1 MPSMNHDVN
10 DSFFSFSNY
19 NASAYSRLYLK
30 RDRTIHYLNRGKRI
44 VGSFLSMQSCS
55 TYNRKTRK
63 DNPKSRI
70 RWSFRSETNMHLHI
84 DELRKEGRRSV
95 WAVWVQCNQPESI
108 ISVPNEECCVHY
120 ISSRMYKVYRNARED
135 ISIVI
140 RVITRERNWRE
151 ADIPFRVE

>member
-1 MPSMNHDVN
+1 MNHDVN

-19 NASAYSRLYLK
+19 KASAYSRLYLK

-70 RWSFRSETNMHLHI
+70 R
-84 DELRKEGRRSV
+84 
-95 WAVWVQCNQPESI
+95 
-108 ISVPNEECCVHY
+108 
-120 ISSRMYKVYRNARED
+120 
-135 ISIVI
+135 
-140 RVITRERNWRE
+140 
-151 ADIPFRVE
+151 